1 MCTCACVR
9 TRVCTCMSMC
19 MLGRGSVQ
27 VGLSML
33 KGCVHKRVTFSM
45 TLGVHIIYAGCVS
58 MGDMC
63 VEFNCMCVSG

>member
-1 MCTCACVR
+1 M
-9 TRVCTCMSMC
+9 
-19 MLGRGSVQ
+19 Q

-33 KGCVHKRVTFSM
+33 KGCVHKRVTFRV